1 MEGEKEGQAKNE
13 KDEGLKEE
21 SIKQSDVQM
30 NNLVS
35 TKEQR
40 QQQAATA
47 GAPGSSAAE
56 TARKRRREKADINYH
71 NYYIKISKFTS
82 N

>member
-1 MEGEKEGQAKNE
+1 MTEFNRRM
-13 KDEGLKEE
+13 DDLNRY
-21 SIKQSDVQM
+21 VQV

-40 QQQAATA
+40 QQQAANSA
-47 GAPGSSAAE
+47 GHAAE

-82 N
+82 LISLF